1 MKFSVLIS
9 VYFKETPTHLSECL
23 ESLIHQ
29 TVKANEII
37 LVEDGKLNDGL
48 YDVINRFSEK
58 FHTLKIV
65 SYEENMGLG
74 YALQHGLQ
82 HCSHELVARMDADDI
97 CYPERFEKELDI
109 FQSHPEIAVV
119 SSWISTF
126 SKDISQIENIKTIPE
141 FDHEIKEYAISRNP
155 VNHPACMFRKSKVLE
170 AGNYKPFYLLED
182 YYLWIRMIN
191 KGYIFYNIQEP
202 LVYFRQS
209 NDTFERRGGIR
220 YIQSDIRLQT
230 YAFRSGFINIRQYIR
245 NLGIRVFVRLVPNKI
260 RKYLY
265 LFFLRD
271 RQ

>member
-9 VYFKETPTHLSECL
+9 IYYKETPEHLSECL

-29 TVKANEII
+29 TVKADEII

-109 FQSHPEIAVV
+109 LLSHPEITVV
-119 SSWISTF
+119 SSWMSTF
-126 SKDISQIENIKTIPE
+126 SKDIFHIENIKMVPE
-141 FDHEIKEYAISRNP
+141 FDHDIKRYAISRNP

-182 YYLWIRMIN
+182 Y
-191 KGYIFYNIQEP
+191 
-202 LVYFRQS
+202 
-209 NDTFERRGGIR
+209 
-220 YIQSDIRLQT
+220 
-230 YAFRSGFINIRQYIR
+230 
-245 NLGIRVFVRLVPNKI
+245 
-260 RKYLY
+260 
-265 LFFLRD
+265 
-271 RQ
+271 